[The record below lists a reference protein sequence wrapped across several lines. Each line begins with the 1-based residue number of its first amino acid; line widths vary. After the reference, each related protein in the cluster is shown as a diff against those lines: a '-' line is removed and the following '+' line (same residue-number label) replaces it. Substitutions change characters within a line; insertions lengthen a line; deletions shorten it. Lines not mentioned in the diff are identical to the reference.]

1 MEGTASYKT
10 FNTTLL
16 EFVNEL
22 TETFPEYAEIST
34 ARDALTALLGVNDE
48 NEIPM
53 DKFHEAFGEH
63 FDLVLSKNRQLFD
76 KVQLPMV
83 EEFNM
88 GEAYDL
94 SDEDTQEALWAY
106 ITQLTTISVMSK
118 SMTPDL
124 IASIGSVAE
133 SCVAKIRDGSMTEE
147 ESRNPVSIMAQ
158 IAQNPD
164 LMKAINDA
172 QNDP

>member
-1 MEGTASYKT
+1 MDGTASYKT
-10 FNTTLL
+10 FNATLL

-22 TETFPEYAEIST
+22 SETFPEYLEIST
-34 ARDALTALLGVNDE
+34 ARDSLTTLLSIHDD
-48 NEIPM
+48 NELPM

-94 SDEDTQEALWAY
+94 ADEETQEALWQH
-106 ITQLTTISVMSK
+106 ITGLTTIAVMSK
-118 SMTPDL
+118 SMSPDL

-147 ESRNPVSIMAQ
+147 EAKDPMSIMAQ
-158 IAQNPD
+158 ISKDPN
-164 LMKAINDA
+164 LMKAIQDA
-172 QNDP
+172 QDA